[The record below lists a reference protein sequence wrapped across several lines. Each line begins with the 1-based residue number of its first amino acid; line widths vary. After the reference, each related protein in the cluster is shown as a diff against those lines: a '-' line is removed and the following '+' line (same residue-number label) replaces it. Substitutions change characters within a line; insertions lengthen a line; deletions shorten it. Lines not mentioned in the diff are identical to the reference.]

1 MSSNIIMPAALY
13 VGGSSIKEFDEEPW
27 EEIERDPR
35 GVLLVWDP
43 PKPNAKYIVG
53 MDASEGITG
62 WSRGTRTDDDYKTD
76 NGVVEVFEI
85 DGAKELLW
93 DEVEEHKQDR
103 RHPGQRTKRIPLID
117 KHTRQQAV
125 NYRDVQVAEFA
136 APCDA
141 VEIARIANVV
151 GRLYRGSEEDE
162 AELIWEAFPGCG
174 MLTTQ
179 ELLRLGYSNLW
190 HWEYITDVAEETNR
204 LGWRSGR
211 ESMKILWYRARRHL
225 MQRKA
230 VIRSKWLLDEL
241 SGAEIDMNKMRA
253 RAAYGMHDDRMWAS
267 AFCWWA
273 GHEWTYAEDSKE
285 PVMESEEPLDFQKYA
300 PGLDEDVSYSD
311 WRSTACDGWF
321 D

>member
-1 MSSNIIMPAALY
+1 MSIILPAALY
-13 VGGSSIKEFDEEPW
+13 VGSSSVKEFDEEPW

-35 GVLLVWDP
+35 GVLLMWDA
-43 PKPNAKYIVG
+43 PKPNAKYIIG
-53 MDASEGITG
+53 MDSSEGITG
-62 WSRGTRTDDDYKTD
+62 WTRGTRADDDYKTD

-93 DEVEEHKQDR
+93 DEEAERKEDR
-103 RHPGQRTKRIPLID
+103 KHPGQRTKRIPLID

-141 VEIARIANVV
+141 VEIARVANII
-151 GRLYRGSEEDE
+151 GRMYRGKEEDE

-225 MQRKA
+225 MQHK
-230 VIRSKWLLDEL
+230 VVVRSKWLLDEL
-241 SGAEIDMNKMRA
+241 AGAEIDLNKMRA
-253 RAAYGMHDDRMWAS
+253 RAAYGMHDDRLWSS

-273 GHEWTYAEDSKE
+273 GHEWRYSEDPE
-285 PVMESEEPLDFQKYA
+285 TQVTDTETPIDFQNYG
-300 PGLDEDVSYSD
+300 PGLDDEGTYAD
-311 WRSTACDGWF
+311 WRASATDDWLE
-321 D
+321 